1 MKSIQ
6 DAGKEILTNNPCKL
20 YVFTGEEYGVKKR
33 YISILNEYYGSS
45 KEYERVEDVLSIFRS
60 KRLIKLQPCLY
71 IVRYDEDFIKSLN
84 DRSENDIRKLNI
96 CGTVVLMYENS
107 KHAAKLE
114 KYLPSYTTSVDSV
127 NINFMVKYILSEF
140 KNMSEKTAK
149 DVCEISSNYGQ
160 AQNISSCLSLLSS
173 QEVGNISKLSMMS
186 LFGKQS
192 ASNDSMIK
200 TGVASKNF
208 KYLVSVLE
216 KYNDDKDKIFY
227 SILSTMLDLD
237 KLKSNPYFDC
247 EAKQYAKYWSV
258 PDIYYMFVNT
268 YSMLKLSRSYSSFD
282 FDNALIY
289 LFSLLQFDHVPSE
302 VELS

>member
-33 YISILNEYYGSS
+33 YVSILNSYYGQL
-45 KEYERVEDVLSIFRS
+45 KEYERVDDVLSIFRS
-60 KRLIKLQPCLY
+60 KRLIKLQPSLY
-71 IVRYDEDFIKSLN
+71 IVRYDEEFIKSLN
-84 DRSENDIRKLNI
+84 DRSENDIRKLNV
-96 CGTVVLMYENS
+96 CGTIVLIYENS

-127 NINFMVKYILSEF
+127 NINFMIKYILSEF
-140 KNMSEKTAK
+140 KNMPEKTAR
-149 DVCEISSNYGQ
+149 DICEISSNYGQ
-160 AQNISSCLSLLSS
+160 AKNISSCLSLLSS

-186 LFGKQS
+186 LFGKES
-192 ASNDSMIK
+192 TSNDSMIK
-200 TGVASKNF
+200 TGIASKNF
-208 KYLVSVLE
+208 KYLISVLE
-216 KYNDDKDKIFY
+216 RYNDDKDKIFY

-247 EAKQYAKYWSV
+247 EAKAYAKYWSG

-268 YSMLKLSRSYSSFD
+268 YNMLKLSRSYSSFD

-302 VELS
+302 VELA

>member
-33 YISILNEYYGSS
+33 YISILNSYYGQL
-45 KEYERVEDVLSIFRS
+45 KEYERVDDVLSIFRS
-60 KRLIKLQPCLY
+60 KRLIKLQPSLY
-71 IVRYDEDFIKSLN
+71 IVRYDEEFIKSLN
-84 DRSENDIRKLNI
+84 DRSENDIRKLNV
-96 CGTVVLMYENS
+96 CGTIVLIYENS

-127 NINFMVKYILSEF
+127 NINFMIKYILSEF
-140 KNMSEKTAK
+140 KNMPEKTAR
-149 DVCEISSNYGQ
+149 DICEISSNYGQ
-160 AQNISSCLSLLSS
+160 AKNISSCLSLLSS

-186 LFGKQS
+186 LFGKES
-192 ASNDSMIK
+192 TSNDSMIK
-200 TGVASKNF
+200 TGIASKNF
-208 KYLVSVLE
+208 KYLISVLE
-216 KYNDDKDKIFY
+216 RYNDDKDKIFY

-247 EAKQYAKYWSV
+247 EAKAYAKYWSG
-258 PDIYYMFVNT
+258 PDIYYMFVST

-282 FDNALIY
+282 FDNAFIY

-302 VELS
+302 VELA

>member
-45 KEYERVEDVLSIFRS
+45 KEYEKVEDVLSIFRS

>member
-6 DAGKEILTNNPCKL
+6 DAGREILTNNPCKM
-20 YVFTGEEYGVKKR
+20 YVFTGEEYGIKKR
-33 YISILNEYYGSS
+33 YLSILSSYYGSS
-45 KEYERVEDVLSIFRS
+45 KEYEKVEDVLSIFRS

-71 IVRYDEDFIKSLN
+71 VVRYDEDFIKSLN

-96 CGTVVLMYENS
+96 CGTIVLLYENS
-107 KHAAKLE
+107 KHSSKLE

-140 KNMSEKTAK
+140 KNMSEKTAR

-173 QEVGNISKLSMMS
+173 QESGNISKLSMME
-186 LFGKQS
+186 LFGKES
-192 ASNDSMIK
+192 ISNDSMIK

-208 KYLVSVLE
+208 KYLISVLE
-216 KYNDDKDKIFY
+216 KYNDDKDKIFD

-247 EAKQYAKYWSV
+247 EAKAYAKYWSGT
-258 PDIYYMFVNT
+258 DIYYMFVNT
-268 YSMLKLSRSYSSFD
+268 YSMLKLSRSYSNFD
-282 FDNALIY
+282 IDNALIY

-302 VELS
+302 VELV

>member
-1 MKSIQ
+1 
-6 DAGKEILTNNPCKL
+6 
-20 YVFTGEEYGVKKR
+20 
-33 YISILNEYYGSS
+33 
-45 KEYERVEDVLSIFRS
+45 
-60 KRLIKLQPCLY
+60 
-71 IVRYDEDFIKSLN
+71 
-84 DRSENDIRKLNI
+84 
-96 CGTVVLMYENS
+96 
-107 KHAAKLE
+107 
-114 KYLPSYTTSVDSV
+114 
-127 NINFMVKYILSEF
+127 MVKYILSEF

-247 EAKQYAKYWSV
+247 EAKQYAKYWSG

-302 VELS
+302 VELA

>member
-33 YISILNEYYGSS
+33 YISILNSYYGQL
-45 KEYERVEDVLSIFRS
+45 KEYERVDDVLSIFRS
-60 KRLIKLQPCLY
+60 KRLIKLQPSLY
-71 IVRYDEDFIKSLN
+71 IVRYDEEFIRSLN
-84 DRSENDIRKLNI
+84 DRSENDIRKLNV
-96 CGTVVLMYENS
+96 CGTIVLIYENS

-127 NINFMVKYILSEF
+127 NINFMIKYILSEF
-140 KNMSEKTAK
+140 KNMPEKTAR
-149 DVCEISSNYGQ
+149 DICEISSNYGQ
-160 AQNISSCLSLLSS
+160 AKNISSCLSLLSS

-186 LFGKQS
+186 LFGKES
-192 ASNDSMIK
+192 TSNDSMIK
-200 TGVASKNF
+200 TGIASKNF
-208 KYLVSVLE
+208 KYLISVLE
-216 KYNDDKDKIFY
+216 RYNDDKDKIFY
-227 SILSTMLDLD
+227 SILSTMIDLD

-247 EAKQYAKYWSV
+247 EAKAYAKYWSG

-268 YSMLKLSRSYSSFD
+268 YSMLKLSRSYSGFD
-282 FDNALIY
+282 FDNAFIY

-302 VELS
+302 VELA

>member
-33 YISILNEYYGSS
+33 YISILNSYYGQL
-45 KEYERVEDVLSIFRS
+45 KEYERVDDVLSIFRS
-60 KRLIKLQPCLY
+60 KRLIKLQPSLY
-71 IVRYDEDFIKSLN
+71 IVRYDEEFIRSLN
-84 DRSENDIRKLNI
+84 DRSENDIRKLNV
-96 CGTVVLMYENS
+96 CGTIVLIYENS

-127 NINFMVKYILSEF
+127 NINFMIKYILSEF
-140 KNMSEKTAK
+140 KNMPEKTVR
-149 DVCEISSNYGQ
+149 DICEISSNYGQ
-160 AQNISSCLSLLSS
+160 AKNISSCLSLLSS

-186 LFGKQS
+186 LFGKES
-192 ASNDSMIK
+192 TSNDSMIK
-200 TGVASKNF
+200 TGIASKNF
-208 KYLVSVLE
+208 KYLISVLE
-216 KYNDDKDKIFY
+216 RYNDDKDKIFY

-247 EAKQYAKYWSV
+247 EAKAYAKYWSG

-268 YSMLKLSRSYSSFD
+268 YSMLKLSRPYSSFD
-282 FDNALIY
+282 FDNAFIY

-302 VELS
+302 VELA

>member
-6 DAGKEILTNNPCKL
+6 DAGREILTNNPCKI
-20 YVFTGEEYGVKKR
+20 YIFTGEEYGIKKR
-33 YISILNEYYGSS
+33 YLSILSSYYGSS
-45 KEYERVEDVLSIFRS
+45 KEYEKVEDVLSIFRS

-96 CGTVVLMYENS
+96 CGTIVLIYENS
-107 KHAAKLE
+107 KQSSKLE

-127 NINFMVKYILSEF
+127 NINFMIKYILSEF
-140 KNMSEKTAK
+140 KNMSEKTAR
-149 DVCEISSNYGQ
+149 DICEISSNYGQ

-173 QEVGNISKLSMMS
+173 QESGNISKLSMME
-186 LFGKQS
+186 LFGKAS
-192 ASNDSMIK
+192 VSNDSMIK
-200 TGVASKNF
+200 IGVASKNF
-208 KYLVSVLE
+208 KYLISVIE
-216 KYNDDKDKIFY
+216 RYNDDKDKIFY

-247 EAKQYAKYWSV
+247 EAKAYAKYWSGQ
-258 PDIYYMFVNT
+258 DIYYMFVNT
-268 YSMLKLSRSYSSFD
+268 YSMLKLSRSYNSFD
-282 FDNALIY
+282 VDNALIY

-302 VELS
+302 VELA

>member
-6 DAGKEILTNNPCKL
+6 DAGREILTNNPCKM
-20 YVFTGEEYGVKKR
+20 YVFTGEEYGIKKR
-33 YISILNEYYGSS
+33 YLSILSSYYGSS
-45 KEYERVEDVLSIFRS
+45 KEYEKVEDVLSIFRS

-96 CGTVVLMYENS
+96 CGTIVLLYENS
-107 KHAAKLE
+107 KHSSKLE

-140 KNMSEKTAK
+140 KNMSEKTAR

-173 QEVGNISKLSMMS
+173 QESGNISKLSMME
-186 LFGKQS
+186 LFGKES
-192 ASNDSMIK
+192 ISNDSMIK

-208 KYLVSVLE
+208 KYLISVLE
-216 KYNDDKDKIFY
+216 RYNDDKDKIFY

-247 EAKQYAKYWSV
+247 EAKAYAKYWSG

-268 YSMLKLSRSYSSFD
+268 YSMLKLSRSYNNFD
-282 FDNALIY
+282 IDNALIY

-302 VELS
+302 VELV

>member
-6 DAGKEILTNNPCKL
+6 DAGREILTNNPCKL
-20 YVFTGEEYGVKKR
+20 YVFTGKEYGVKKR
-33 YISILNEYYGSS
+33 YLSILNSYYGQS
-45 KEYERVEDVLSIFRS
+45 KEYEKVDDVFSIFRS

-96 CGTVVLMYENS
+96 CGTVVLIYENS
-107 KHAAKLE
+107 KHAAKLD

-173 QEVGNISKLSMMS
+173 QEVGNISKLSMMA
-186 LFGKQS
+186 LFGKES
-192 ASNDSMIK
+192 TSNDSMIK

-208 KYLVSVLE
+208 KYLISVLE
-216 KYNDDKDKIFY
+216 RYNDDKDKIFY

-247 EAKQYAKYWSV
+247 EAKAYAKYWSG

-302 VELS
+302 VELA

>member
-140 KNMSEKTAK
+140 KNMSEKAAK

-160 AQNISSCLSLLSS
+160 AQNISSCLSLLSL

-186 LFGKQS
+186 IFGKQS

-247 EAKQYAKYWSV
+247 EAKQYAKYWSG

-268 YSMLKLSRSYSSFD
+268 YNMLKLSRSYSSFD
-282 FDNALIY
+282 FDNALVY

-302 VELS
+302 VELA

>member
-33 YISILNEYYGSS
+33 YVSILNSYYGQL
-45 KEYERVEDVLSIFRS
+45 KEYERVDDVLSIFRS
-60 KRLIKLQPCLY
+60 KRLIKLQPSLY
-71 IVRYDEDFIKSLN
+71 IVRYDEEFIKSLN
-84 DRSENDIRKLNI
+84 DRSENDIRKLNV
-96 CGTVVLMYENS
+96 CGTIVLIYENS

-127 NINFMVKYILSEF
+127 NINFMIKYILSEF
-140 KNMSEKTAK
+140 KNMPEKTAR
-149 DVCEISSNYGQ
+149 DICEISSNYGQ
-160 AQNISSCLSLLSS
+160 AKNISSCLSLLSS

-186 LFGKQS
+186 LFGKES
-192 ASNDSMIK
+192 TSNDSMIK
-200 TGVASKNF
+200 TGIASKNF
-208 KYLVSVLE
+208 KYLISFLE
-216 KYNDDKDKIFY
+216 SFYDDNDKIFY
-227 SILSTMLDLD
+227 SILSPMLDLD
-237 KLKSNPYFDC
+237 NLKSNPYFDC
-247 EAKQYAKYWSV
+247 EAKAYANYWSG

-268 YSMLKLSRSYSSFD
+268 YNMLKLSRSYSSFD

-302 VELS
+302 VELA